1 MKGLGPRIRRHPRS
15 VRAAPEAREAEANLA
30 ARGGLA
36 VEAIR
41 VAQWVQAAEANHAA
55 LAAVAAASS
64 VEAGE
69 VSGAADAFAISA

>member
-1 MKGLGPRIRRHPRS
+1 MEGLGPRIRRHPRS
-15 VRAAPEAREAEANLA
+15 VRAAPEARVAEANHA
-30 ARGGLA
+30 APGGLA

-41 VAQWVQAAEANHAA
+41 AAREVQAAEANHAA
-55 LAAVAAASS
+55 RAAAASF

>member
-1 MKGLGPRIRRHPRS
+1 M
-15 VRAAPEAREAEANLA
+15 AEANLA

-41 VAQWVQAAEANHAA
+41 VAQGVQAVAANHAA
-55 LAAVAAASS
+55 LAAAVAAASS

>member
-15 VRAAPEAREAEANLA
+15 VRAAPEARVAEANLA

-41 VAQWVQAAEANHAA
+41 VAQVVQAVAANHAA
-55 LAAVAAASS
+55 LAAAAASS

>member
-1 MKGLGPRIRRHPRS
+1 M
-15 VRAAPEAREAEANLA
+15 AEANLA

-36 VEAIR
+36 VEAIP
-41 VAQWVQAAEANHAA
+41 VAQGVQAVAANHAA
-55 LAAVAAASS
+55 LAAAAAAAAASS

>member
-15 VRAAPEAREAEANLA
+15 VRAAPEARVAEANLA

-41 VAQWVQAAEANHAA
+41 VAQGVQAVAANHAA
-55 LAAVAAASS
+55 LAAAAASS

>member
-1 MKGLGPRIRRHPRS
+1 M
-15 VRAAPEAREAEANLA
+15 AEANHA
-30 ARGGLA
+30 APGGLA

-41 VAQWVQAAEANHAA
+41 AAREVQAAEANHAA
-55 LAAVAAASS
+55 RAAAASF

>member
-1 MKGLGPRIRRHPRS
+1 M
-15 VRAAPEAREAEANLA
+15 AEANLA

-36 VEAIR
+36 VEAIP
-41 VAQWVQAAEANHAA
+41 VAQGVQAVAANHAA
-55 LAAVAAASS
+55 LAAAAAAAASS